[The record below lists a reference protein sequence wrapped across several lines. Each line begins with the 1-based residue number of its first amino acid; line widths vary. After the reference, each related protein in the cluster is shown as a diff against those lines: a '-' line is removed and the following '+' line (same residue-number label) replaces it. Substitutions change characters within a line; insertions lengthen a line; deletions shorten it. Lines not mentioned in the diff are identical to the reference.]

1 MIEFNWES
9 LFLFGKFLLALLSL
23 GIVLC
28 IIPTFLGF
36 LFYGLFV
43 LTPFILVAG
52 VANFITPGQEVFG
65 LAMIALSICIV
76 LIFVFIEDIVG
87 DGILFAIRTQ
97 FWFLFS
103 ISLVIAIPFA
113 MLEIGIASL
122 YLVALGAL
130 LFGAI
135 SMDGSRQTSVY

>member
-1 MIEFNWES
+1 MIEFNWEFLFFFGKS
-9 LFLFGKFLLALLSL
+9 LFALLSL
-23 GIVLC
+23 VILLC

-36 LFYGLFV
+36 LFYGLFA

-130 LFGAI
+130 FFGAI
-135 SMDGSRQTSVY
+135 SMDGSRHT